1 MLTLEEVEAAV
12 AEHLEAPHLRN
23 LQKLLAKE
31 VTVMVHGEQEYRNA
45 LDASSILF
53 GNATSE
59 ALKSLNEQTFLS
71 VFEGV
76 PQFEL
81 RKEQLPSDIIEMMA
95 VITSVFPSKGECRK
109 MIQGG
114 GLSINKEKVTDI
126 AYTLT
131 AEHLLDSKYI
141 LVQKGK
147 KNYFILKFE

>member
-1 MLTLEEVEAAV
+1 M
-12 AEHLEAPHLRN
+12 
-23 LQKLLAKE
+23 
-31 VTVMVHGEQEYRNA
+31 EYRNA

-59 ALKSLNEQTFLS
+59 VLKALDEQTFLS

-76 PQFEL
+76 PRFEL
-81 RKEQLPSDIIEMMA
+81 SKEQLPSDIIEMLA
-95 VITSVFPSKGECRK
+95 VTTSVFPSKGECRK

-131 AEHLLDSKYI
+131 QDELLDSKYI

-147 KNYFILKFE
+147 KNYYILKFE